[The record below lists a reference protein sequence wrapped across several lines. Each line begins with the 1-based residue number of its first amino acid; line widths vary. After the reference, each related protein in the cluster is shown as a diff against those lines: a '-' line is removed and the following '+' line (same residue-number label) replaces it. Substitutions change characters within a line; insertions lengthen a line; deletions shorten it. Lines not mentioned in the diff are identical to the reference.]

1 MSRMQ
6 LTKLVGQH
14 KLLRRSHKTRLSL
27 VQGLVQAKKPLRLHR
42 NLELRNRR
50 NRNPHKAPQ
59 EYQNQARNVQQSLA
73 HRLLVHRSQ
82 GSSGLR
88 SLRRTSRRQHNLH
101 RNKLPWVQISVQ
113 HHGQV
118 PMHLSQAPLN
128 QGKLNPVNQNRD
140 RLNPVRR
147 AQGTRCHAQC
157 RSQVAGRRWRTTHSR
172 RVLAMTVRNRGHVL
186 EGRRVRSRDK
196 GRANP
201 LVMAV
206 PSHVIIVPALRMNVA
221 VVDVVRPQ
229 L

>member
-1 MSRMQ
+1 M
-6 LTKLVGQH
+6 
-14 KLLRRSHKTRLSL
+14 
-27 VQGLVQAKKPLRLHR
+27 QAKRPLRLHR
-42 NLELRNRR
+42 NLELRNRG
-50 NRNPHKAPQ
+50 NRNLHKAPL
-59 EYQNQARNVQQSLA
+59 EHQNQAKNVQQSLA

-88 SLRRTSRRQHNLH
+88 NLQRTSRRQRNLH

-118 PMHLSQAPLN
+118 PMRLN

-140 RLNPVRR
+140 RLNQVRR
-147 AQGTRCHAQC
+147 AQETRCHAQC

-172 RVLAMTVRNRGHVL
+172 RVLAMTVRNQGHVL
-186 EGRRVRSRDK
+186 EGRRARSRDK
-196 GRANP
+196 GRVNP

-221 VVDVVRPQ
+221 AVDVVRPQ